1 MPGRLSPL
9 HVTMRQRLE
18 NEEPERGDSS
28 GDSAGTKSRRVSFVA
43 GGAESP
49 CATSASPPARVFR
62 LRFFAG
68 PSLPVARSSRAS
80 EEVGGIVSW
89 ADPFDAP
96 SPSNFL
102 AAFFDI
108 SAGMRALTLSARRAS
123 PGVVAV
129 FFLESMPHGRL
140 ALHDRCE

>member
-43 GGAESP
+43 GGSISP
-49 CATSASPPARVFR
+49 CATSAPPPARVFR

-68 PSLPVARSSRAS
+68 PSLPLARSSRAS
-80 EEVGGIVSW
+80 EEVGGIVSR

-108 SAGMRALTLSARRAS
+108 SAGVRAS
-123 PGVVAV
+123 AQRSSGAPHPESRRLG
-129 FFLESMPHGRL
+129 FFYDEF
-140 ALHDRCE
+140 